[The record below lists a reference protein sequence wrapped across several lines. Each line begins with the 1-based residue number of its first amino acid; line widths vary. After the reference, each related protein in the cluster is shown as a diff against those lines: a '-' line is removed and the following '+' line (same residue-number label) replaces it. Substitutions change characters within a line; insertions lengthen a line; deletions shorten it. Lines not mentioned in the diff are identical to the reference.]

1 MSRIDRKDQIIAAA
15 LELFRSKGF
24 ADVSTRDLAEH
35 AGLSRSHVYHY
46 FSDWK
51 ELRREAF
58 VRFANEQ
65 LEEARASIADTAPRE
80 ALLGFL
86 TDCLPASADDGWALW
101 LDAWDEAMHDA
112 ELAAAYLVV
121 NSQWQGMLAGLIER
135 GVVAGVFRCGS
146 PERTARQLFA
156 QAMGYADDLL
166 LQPSAEAATAALDEV
181 MEVAGLLLGI
191 DASHEVMP
199 LSADTATLPPDA
211 LD

>member
-46 FSDWK
+46 FNDWN

-65 LEEARASIADTAPRE
+65 LDEVREPLADAPPLEAFV
-80 ALLGFL
+80 GFL
-86 TDCLPASADDGWALW
+86 RDCLPSTADAGWALW

-112 ELAAAYLVV
+112 QMAQAYLVI
-121 NSQWQGMLAGLIER
+121 NAQWQSMLAEVIER
-135 GVVAGVFRCGS
+135 GVADGVFRCES
-146 PERTARQLFA
+146 SQRAARQIFA
-156 QAMGYADDLL
+156 LAMGYADDLML
-166 LQPSAEAATAALDEV
+166 KPSAESAEAVLQDV
-181 MEVAGLLLGI
+181 LEVARLLL
-191 DASHEVMP
+191 DFA
-199 LSADTATLPPDA
+199 
-211 LD
+211 

>member
-65 LEEARASIADTAPRE
+65 LDEVRAPLAEAPRWM
-80 ALLGFL
+80 
-86 TDCLPASADDGWALW
+86 PLW
-101 LDAWDEAMHDA
+101 VFCVTAFRAPPM
-112 ELAAAYLVV
+112 
-121 NSQWQGMLAGLIER
+121 QAG
-135 GVVAGVFRCGS
+135 RCGW
-146 PERTARQLFA
+146 
-156 QAMGYADDLL
+156 
-166 LQPSAEAATAALDEV
+166 
-181 MEVAGLLLGI
+181 
-191 DASHEVMP
+191 MP
-199 LSADTATLPPDA
+199 GTKRCKTRKWPRLTW
-211 LD
+211 